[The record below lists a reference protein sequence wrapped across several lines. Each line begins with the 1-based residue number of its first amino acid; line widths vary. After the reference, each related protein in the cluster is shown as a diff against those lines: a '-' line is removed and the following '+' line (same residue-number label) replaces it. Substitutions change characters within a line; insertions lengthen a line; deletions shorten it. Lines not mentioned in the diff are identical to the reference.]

1 MGASGRGHPGTATIE
16 ALYRYPVK
24 GLTPEP
30 LESVELTPLQTL
42 PFDRHYAIENGP
54 GPFDPANPQHLQK
67 IHFVMLMR
75 NEELATV
82 RSLFDDA
89 TETLVISKSGVEI
102 ARGDLRTEAGRATIE
117 DAVARIVTSGLRGR
131 PRVVVSPGHS
141 FSDVAPKC
149 IHLVNRRSL
158 SALEAMLGVPL
169 DARRFRPNLVVDG
182 LDAWSE
188 LDLVGRK
195 LRTGGITLEIFKRT
209 ERCAATNVD
218 PETGVRDL
226 KIPSFLSKTLGHTDF
241 GVYARILDG
250 GRIRV
255 GDTLEVTD

>member
-1 MGASGRGHPGTATIE
+1 MATSGTARIE

-30 LESVELTPLQTL
+30 LESVELSPMQTL
-42 PFDRHYAIENGP
+42 PFDRAYAIENGP

-82 RSLFDDA
+82 RSLFDDS
-89 TETLVISKSGVEI
+89 TETLVISKGGTEI
-102 ARGDLRTEAGRATIE
+102 ARGDLRTEAGRAAIE
-117 DAVARIVTSGLRGR
+117 DAITRIVTSGLRGR

-149 IHLVNRRSL
+149 IHLVNRQSL
-158 SALEAMLGVPL
+158 TALEGMLGTKV
-169 DARRFRPNLVVDG
+169 DARRFRPNLVLDG
-182 LDAWSE
+182 LEPWQE
-188 LDLVGRK
+188 LDLVGKK

-241 GVYARILDG
+241 GVYARIVDG
-250 GRIRV
+250 GRLRV

>member
-1 MGASGRGHPGTATIE
+1 MATSDTARIE

-30 LESVELTPLQTL
+30 LESVELAPMQTL
-42 PFDRHYAIENGP
+42 PFDRAYAIENGP

-67 IHFVMLMR
+67 VHFVMLMR

-82 RSLFDDA
+82 RSAFDDA
-89 TETLVISKSGVEI
+89 TETLVISKSGQEI
-102 ARGDLRTEAGRATIE
+102 ARGDLRTEVGRAAIE
-117 DAVARIVTSGLRGR
+117 DAITRIVTSGLRGP

-141 FSDVAPKC
+141 FSDVKDKC
-149 IHLVNRRSL
+149 VHLVNRKSL
-158 SALEAMLGVPL
+158 TSLEGMMGAPI
-169 DARRFRPNLVVDG
+169 DARRFRPNLVIDG
-182 LDAWSE
+182 LDAWQE
-188 LDLVGRK
+188 LDLVGKK
-195 LRTGGITLEIFKRT
+195 LRSGGTTLEIFKRT

-218 PETGVRDL
+218 PETGERDL

-241 GVYARILDG
+241 GVYARIIDG
-250 GRIRV
+250 GRVRV